1 MRRAVH
7 DHDHEVQ
14 ICQKKPRPVRRGG
27 RCGHLADADAG
38 QPPAGFP
45 PENGRSYHLNDPKTI
60 SWALAYSKAVHS
72 AFWGEAATDKEK
84 EKLVSGFRSKIL
96 GQAANKKDGSKE
108 HNLAKILLEEP
119 EDGPEGVDMARKKLE
134 ELYEPE
140 MVRKYVQAHLEYA
153 ASVIA
158 PFLPDMSVQDII
170 NTVEKDG
177 EIPKKRIV
185 IAKNL
190 SEEKAE
196 LLRQAIQNARV
207 QGFRFET
214 SSKRV
219 YSVPECMVHIL
230 GYIAQTKDSGP
241 RPFPAL
247 KNSWTTSFWA
257 TTASGSTGRTAG
269 AASSPPRIPVSRT
282 PWTA

>member
-1 MRRAVH
+1 MTTITKSRFARRSLVLCGVAGAAVIWLMLTLVNLQLVSPRKTGGVPSGGIIER
-7 DHDHEVQ
+7 EVLLPQ
-14 ICQKKPRPVRRGG
+14 RG
-27 RCGHLADADAG
+27 RIMDANEEILTNNMQSSELIADG
-38 QPPAGFP
+38 
-45 PENGRSYHLNDPKTI
+45 YHLNDPKTI

-96 GQAANKKDGSKE
+96 GQAASKKDGSKE

-170 NTVEKDG
+170 NTV
-177 EIPKKRIV
+177 
-185 IAKNL
+185 
-190 SEEKAE
+190 
-196 LLRQAIQNARV
+196 
-207 QGFRFET
+207 
-214 SSKRV
+214 
-219 YSVPECMVHIL
+219 
-230 GYIAQTKDSGP
+230 
-241 RPFPAL
+241 
-247 KNSWTTSFWA
+247 
-257 TTASGSTGRTAG
+257 
-269 AASSPPRIPVSRT
+269 
-282 PWTA
+282 